1 MMQGAHT
8 GAMNRLR
15 RPIAGARAR
24 DLCAFVVPGPDVA
37 RARGL
42 NLAMAGLHLAATPRH
57 ANVLLIAG
65 PLPPGLRDAATVAY
79 AQMPRPRAILALGAG
94 DLAPLPV
101 ADATGPLTQAGL
113 VAALAD
119 LRRVVATGAFAAEV
133 TDFDAPAL
141 QTRIEYTCPMHPE
154 VVSDTPGNCPKCG
167 MTLMPKETSAGG
179 HSGHQPKEITP
190 AHQPPAA
197 AHAAHDHTVHT
208 AAAEAPAQ
216 FTCPM
221 HPEVLSDAP
230 GSCPKCGMFL
240 VPVEAKAEDHS
251 GHHHHDHG
259 KHTAANAPAQYT
271 CPMHPEVVSD
281 APGNC
286 PKCGMF
292 LVPVEEKAKDHSGHG
307 HHHGKHTDAAAPAQY
322 TCPLHPEVLSDAPGS
337 CPECGMFLVPVEEK
351 AEGHSG
357 HDHGG
362 HDHQQHDHK
371 GHDHHTHADTGQAHK
386 GHDHAGHDGHAGH
399 GGHAGHTAHTG
410 GEAIDGIE
418 PHFMS
423 MVDLTRDMP
432 ASADGL
438 KMEWIEVPFGPFF
451 PGLPGGLGLILTL
464 DGDAVAETQAQ
475 SLVAGPVAAEGM
487 TPAEFAGHLAD
498 LSPLSPVAGR
508 HLACLAL
515 ENAAG
520 AVVDTKTATARAAAV
535 ERERITSHLGWLASF
550 AVQTGLVWMER
561 RAAALQLSVQAASAD
576 QIAAGTGPLRVFLHR
591 VRKTPLLLAKLAGN
605 GRIGAGKLVVGP
617 IARAQGIASDARA
630 GDPVYDALGFQ
641 IVTGMGDDA
650 LARLHQRCDEID
662 QSLDLI
668 ARAKDLS
675 GAKPDFVSAASGQG
689 EAMVETPR
697 GAARLT
703 VDLREGKLVSAKFE
717 PPSVAHMDLLADL
730 IGAQEIA
737 DALVAVGSLD
747 LSPWGLPA

>member
-1 MMQGAHT
+1 MQGART
-8 GAMNRLR
+8 GMMTGLR
-15 RPIAGARAR
+15 RMIAGAMAR

-230 GSCPKCGMFL
+230 GS
-240 VPVEAKAEDHS
+240 
-251 GHHHHDHG
+251 
-259 KHTAANAPAQYT
+259 
-271 CPMHPEVVSD
+271 
-281 APGNC
+281 C